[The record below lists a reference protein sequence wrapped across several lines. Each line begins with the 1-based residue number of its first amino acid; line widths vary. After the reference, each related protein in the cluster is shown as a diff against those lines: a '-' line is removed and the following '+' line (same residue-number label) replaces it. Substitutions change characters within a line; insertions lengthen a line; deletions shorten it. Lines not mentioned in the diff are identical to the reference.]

1 MEKDK
6 NANKESLPEQNNN
19 EAQEISI
26 RINNDADKEVLF
38 EQYKLYCQM
47 KEGFVDRNFMT
58 NKFYLCVVIAIFVIM
73 FFTRNI
79 TFDYNISANLIM
91 SILGMAVAFFW
102 WSNADAYNIMIKVK
116 LKNVID
122 EMEKVLPMS
131 AHLIEMK
138 GFSRYKKQNKVVI
151 FSDMQKGVAISM
163 ILIFFILFLLE
174 VGYPLMTM
182 FYGPLEGYSR
192 SAGL

>member
-1 MEKDK
+1 M
-6 NANKESLPEQNNN
+6 EQNNN
-19 EAQEISI
+19 T
-26 RINNDADKEVLF
+26 DKNLLF

-73 FFTRNI
+73 FFTRTI

-116 LKNVID
+116 LKHVID
-122 EMEKVLPMS
+122 EMEKQLPMA
-131 AHLIEMK
+131 AHLVEMK
-138 GFSRYKKQNKVVI
+138 NFAAYKKENKVVI

-163 ILIFFILFLLE
+163 ILIFFIIFLLE
-174 VGYPLMTM
+174 VAYPIMTM
-182 FYGPLEGYSR
+182 LYGPLEGYGPSV
-192 SAGL
+192 GI

>member
-1 MEKDK
+1 MEQDK
-6 NANKESLPEQNNN
+6 NTEKQSVLEQDNSS
-19 EAQEISI
+19 EQETLL
-26 RINNDADKEVLF
+26 RLNNDADKEVLF

-58 NKFYLCVVIAIFVIM
+58 NKFYLCVVIAIFVVM
-73 FFTRNI
+73 FFTRNV
-79 TFDYNISANLIM
+79 TFDYNISANLVM
-91 SILGMAVAFFW
+91 AILGMAVSFFW

-163 ILIFFILFLLE
+163 ILIFFIIFLLE